1 MNKCS
6 ADVARR
12 AAEEITLQT
21 GKGHSLSLWHTHK
34 FFDVLN
40 SDVQFSFTSCLA
52 WEQIIYLFA
61 GYFSSYHREAFSVSE
76 VTLSLW
82 TSGSGF
88 SLLP

>member
-40 SDVQFSFTSCLA
+40 SCAV
-52 WEQIIYLFA
+52 
-61 GYFSSYHREAFSVSE
+61 
-76 VTLSLW
+76 
-82 TSGSGF
+82 
-88 SLLP
+88 LLHIMFGLGADNLLVCRIRPLVP